1 MSEEP
6 HPFTTIDQQIQL
18 LEDRKLIF
26 RSKEYAKQ
34 ILSMYGYYNVI
45 NGYKDNYV
53 ISVDGEE
60 QYKEGVTFEQI
71 VSLFSMDHSIRN
83 AVAW

>member
-60 QYKEGVTFEQI
+60 QFAKVRT
-71 VSLFSMDHSIRN
+71 VNTRIRLN
-83 AVAW
+83 IMQAIW